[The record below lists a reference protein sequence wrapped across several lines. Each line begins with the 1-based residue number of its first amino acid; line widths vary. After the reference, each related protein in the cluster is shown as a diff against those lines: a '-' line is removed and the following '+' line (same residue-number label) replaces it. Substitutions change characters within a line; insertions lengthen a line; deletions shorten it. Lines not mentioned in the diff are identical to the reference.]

1 MTKVKYDKI
10 KQNKLLLN
18 KQQKA
23 TSPLPPPPVNNCK
36 VHGMPSLSWHDVCI
50 AKFYC
55 LANNLKHIKYICHRA
70 YPGMPNY
77 VHSPK
82 SVPSCGVILTC
93 IDYILLQ
100 LQASLH
106 PKGHLKQFSRF
117 CTAHVV
123 TNRLTDRLRNSGNDK
138 AASMLTHA
146 MQPLKYL

>member
-1 MTKVKYDKI
+1 MTK
-10 KQNKLLLN
+10 LN
-18 KQQKA
+18 KTNCYWTNSKR
-23 TSPLPPPPVNNCK
+23 LHHHCPPPVNNCK

-82 SVPSCGVILTC
+82 SVPSCRVILTC

-117 CTAHVV
+117 CTAHTV
-123 TNRLTDRLRNSGNDK
+123 TNRPTDRPRNIGNDK
-138 AASMLTHA
+138 AAYMLTHVGA
-146 MQPLKYL
+146 AFKISVNHA